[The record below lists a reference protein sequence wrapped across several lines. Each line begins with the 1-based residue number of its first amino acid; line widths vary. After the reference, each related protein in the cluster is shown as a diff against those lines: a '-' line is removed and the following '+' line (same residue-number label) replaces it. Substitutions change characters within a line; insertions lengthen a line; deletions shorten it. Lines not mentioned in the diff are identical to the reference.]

1 MTSALDW
8 NRGWRDIFRAAPPG
22 PHNFTSLAQ
31 LFIPMD
37 LGLLDDLLASLD
49 SHICEE
55 NDVTLPSLIQAALVE
70 APPVDLPPDAS
81 LTLLQDCFD
90 CLWTERISAPPSVP
104 VHAGADP
111 ILPSTSISKKPGESH
126 LSRAVKNRI
135 QNIGQSLQ
143 SSEEASCSETAA
155 ATEGKGGD
163 DASLDNT
170 SADDLDED
178 DHSIAT
184 SYFQSFLAEM
194 KDLQK
199 FSRQLQTKQDVLNY
213 AGYLKNK
220 YIVLGF
226 DKLSI
231 DCSTATKSR
240 SIIESF
246 IAKLRIRADGS
257 TVMES
262 INASVPWKC
271 DVCTFENAPGDGKC
285 QTCGRKRGTTPK
297 KKAPRPVYFPL
308 ISSPARAKKSNKT
321 PLDRQRDIFLK
332 QKDDY
337 EQDARED
344 IADEISQL
352 LAMVRGANN
361 ET

>member
-1 MTSALDW
+1 M
-8 NRGWRDIFRAAPPG
+8 N
-22 PHNFTSLAQ
+22 
-31 LFIPMD
+31 

-55 NDVTLPSLIQAALVE
+55 NDVTSPSLIQAALVK

-90 CLWTERISAPPSVP
+90 CLWTERISASPSVP

-111 ILPSTSISKKPGESH
+111 DPVLPSTSVSKKPGGSH
-126 LSRAVKNRI
+126 FSRAVKNRI
-135 QNIGQSLQ
+135 QNIGQSLP
-143 SSEEASCSETAA
+143 SSEEASRSETAA

-213 AGYLKNK
+213 AGYLYNK

-226 DKLSI
+226 DKLYRFLYCGKVSLYHRKLYRKASNSSGWI
-231 DCSTATKSR
+231 NSNGVHKCFCSL
-240 SIIESF
+240 E
-246 IAKLRIRADGS
+246 
-257 TVMES
+257 M
-262 INASVPWKC
+262 
-271 DVCTFENAPGDGKC
+271 
-285 QTCGRKRGTTPK
+285 
-297 KKAPRPVYFPL
+297 
-308 ISSPARAKKSNKT
+308 
-321 PLDRQRDIFLK
+321 
-332 QKDDY
+332 
-337 EQDARED
+337 
-344 IADEISQL
+344 
-352 LAMVRGANN
+352 
-361 ET
+361 

>member
-111 ILPSTSISKKPGESH
+111 VHPST
-126 LSRAVKNRI
+126 RAVKNRI
-135 QNIGQSLQ
+135 QNIGQSLP
-143 SSEEASCSETAA
+143 SSEEVSCSETAA

-213 AGYLKNK
+213 AGYLYNK

-226 DKLSI
+226 DKLYRFLYCGKVSLYHRKLYRKASNSSGWI
-231 DCSTATKSR
+231 NSNGVHKCFCSL
-240 SIIESF
+240 E
-246 IAKLRIRADGS
+246 
-257 TVMES
+257 M
-262 INASVPWKC
+262 
-271 DVCTFENAPGDGKC
+271 
-285 QTCGRKRGTTPK
+285 
-297 KKAPRPVYFPL
+297 
-308 ISSPARAKKSNKT
+308 
-321 PLDRQRDIFLK
+321 
-332 QKDDY
+332 
-337 EQDARED
+337 
-344 IADEISQL
+344 
-352 LAMVRGANN
+352 
-361 ET
+361 